1 MSRIGKLPIAI
12 PSGVEVKKTGNSIQV
27 KGPLGSLSMTVPER
41 ITLEVVDNTV
51 VLTRPSDH
59 RDDRSK
65 HGLTRAL
72 VANMVTG
79 VSKGFEKKLIVD
91 GVGYRVSTKGDILV
105 LNIGFS
111 HPVEFA
117 MPKGL
122 TVSVVKNEISIKG
135 IDKQA
140 VGQAAANI
148 RDLRRVEP
156 YKGKGIRYADE
167 HVRRKVG
174 KVGT

>member
-1 MSRIGKLPIAI
+1 MSRIGKLPIEI
-12 PSGVEVKKTGNSIQV
+12 PSGVEVKKTGKNIQV
-27 KGPLGSLSMTVPER
+27 KGPLGSLNLTISDR
-41 ITLEVVDNTV
+41 IELEVENNTV
-51 VLTRPSDH
+51 VLKRPSDH
-59 RDDRSK
+59 RDDRSL

-72 VANMVTG
+72 VANMITG

-91 GVGYRVSTKGDILV
+91 GVGYRASAKGDTLV
-105 LNIGFS
+105 LNIGYS
-111 HPVEFA
+111 HPVEYK
-117 MPKGL
+117 MPKGV
-122 TVSVVKNEISIKG
+122 TVAVVKNEIAIKG
-135 IDKQA
+135 IDKQS
-140 VGQAAANI
+140 VGQTAANI